1 MPVFSRRGTNTAFE
15 KCSKPTSA
23 PTLSFRIST
32 VGVLIESSVLQY
44 AGVTGL
50 RMVTLWTGRICL
62 WFLPKHD
69 MGKRGEVGRGKEK
82 KKIPNLQQKK
92 KEKIPDSQHDS

>member
-1 MPVFSRRGTNTAFE
+1 
-15 KCSKPTSA
+15 
-23 PTLSFRIST
+23 
-32 VGVLIESSVLQY
+32 
-44 AGVTGL
+44 
-50 RMVTLWTGRICL
+50 MVTLWPGRICL

-92 KEKIPDSQHDS
+92 KERFLTRSMTHYEQTEGRLSASYRSSSMPQVKPESDQQS